1 MEDQSLQS
9 DFITGAN
16 KMQEFTERGDRTN
29 EIALKV
35 RAGNASCMELWEAV
49 RLFAL
54 KEANRWLRSLNGRR
68 GVEIED
74 LEQVAF
80 LAVLDTMN
88 RWRPE
93 LGAFSTLYGYRLKDA
108 LSTACGYRTRRDL
121 NDPLNGYIALDSPL
135 TDDSELTLAD
145 TIPDPAADIEEQCAA
160 NDLRAAVADAL
171 TQLPENERAA
181 IVSEFWHDQ
190 QGEAK
195 ARAAALRHLRH
206 PSISRGLKI
215 WLS

>member
-9 DFITGAN
+9 DSITGG
-16 KMQEFTERGDRTN
+16 KQMQEFTGRGDRTN
-29 EIALKV
+29 EVALKV

-49 RLFAL
+49 RPFAL

-74 LEQVAF
+74 LAQVAF
-80 LAVLDTMN
+80 LAVLDTLE
-88 RWRPE
+88 RWKPE

-171 TQLPENERAA
+171 TRLPENERAA

-206 PSISRGLKI
+206 PSISKALRYFLE
-215 WLS
+215 